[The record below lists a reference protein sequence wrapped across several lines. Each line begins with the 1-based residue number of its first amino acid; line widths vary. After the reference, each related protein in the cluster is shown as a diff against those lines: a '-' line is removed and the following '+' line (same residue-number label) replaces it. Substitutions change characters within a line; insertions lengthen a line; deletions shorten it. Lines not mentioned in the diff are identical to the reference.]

1 MGRCQVYQRQTDE
14 EDEECSGNVLVQVG
28 IQFLIKRVKIYL
40 FVNAEHFCNCG
51 FYIAVGMSIVGGLS
65 STLIYSLEHGTEGIS
80 TSLEDASW
88 IRKNRK

>member
-1 MGRCQVYQRQTDE
+1 MQSVFAIVASLD
-14 EDEECSGNVLVQVG
+14 
-28 IQFLIKRVKIYL
+28 
-40 FVNAEHFCNCG
+40 
-51 FYIAVGMSIVGGLS
+51 YIAVGMSIVGGLS